1 MKKLIRS
8 THGFSILEI
17 LIAIS
22 LLSFITLGVI
32 SLTNDSISTRERISK
47 EDKEKMQIVTA
58 LNVMDWDFSHIY
70 SPLYYAK
77 KLPLKGRIT
86 EEIYNRIQDRYER
99 NPHFGFTDIE
109 GRPVPI
115 FENPDKNTF
124 EFYTDSNRRRQANAK
139 QSNFAW
145 VKYTLESEP
154 AKEQADDAA
163 SDPSGRFRLVRY
175 FSAENPYKPEKLNA
189 SQDNQIKAQVV
200 LDNVEEIE
208 FLFWNTENQKF
219 VAPITAA
226 PGATNMIRALQVK
239 ITWKDKLGGV
249 QKIIKTYR
257 PLWPVYDPTEE
268 PDDFEVPPQAT
279 NPNQTGGQGTGGQGQ
294 SQGGEAGGEGGEE

>member
-1 MKKLIRS
+1 MKKQFFS
-8 THGFSILEI
+8 SQGFSILEI

-32 SLTNDSISTRERISK
+32 SLTNDSINTRERISK

-58 LNVMDWDFSHIY
+58 LNVMDWDFSHLY

-109 GRPVPI
+109 GRPVPT

-124 EFYTDSNRRRQANAK
+124 EFFTNSNRRRQANSQ

-175 FSAENPYKPEKLNA
+175 FSAENPYKAEKLNA
-189 SQDNQIKAQVV
+189 STDGNTVKAQVV

-208 FLFWNTENQKF
+208 FLFWNAENQKF
-219 VAPITAA
+219 VAPLTAA
-226 PGATNMIRALQVK
+226 PGAVNMIRALQVK

-268 PDDFEVPPQAT
+268 PDDLEIAQTTTP
-279 NPNQTGGQGTGGQGQ
+279 NPNQPGEQGASTQT
-294 SQGGEAGGEGGEE
+294 EKENEEVE